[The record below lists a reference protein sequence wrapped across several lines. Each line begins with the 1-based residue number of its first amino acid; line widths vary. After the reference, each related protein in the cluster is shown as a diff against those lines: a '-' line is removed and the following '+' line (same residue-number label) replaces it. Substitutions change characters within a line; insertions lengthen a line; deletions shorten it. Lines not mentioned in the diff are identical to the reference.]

1 MKLGWGKAVPIP
13 PHPIYIPPA
22 MLEMTLPP
30 PPSGL
35 PFNAQKS
42 KSKSKMP
49 PRSSDKTYGNVPPP
63 GMDNN
68 SNSNDFEPP
77 QEEDFEKVTEMP
89 NSYIFLVY
97 TFYSDAFASFPIS
110 LSTNFLFSSFRMI

>member
-35 PFNAQKS
+35 PFNAQRS
-42 KSKSKMP
+42 KPKSKMP
-49 PRSSDKTYGNVPPP
+49 SRSSDKTYGNVPPP

-68 SNSNDFEPP
+68 SNSNEFEPP
-77 QEEDFEKVTEMP
+77 QEDDFDKVTEK
-89 NSYIFLVY
+89 FH
-97 TFYSDAFASFPIS
+97 TF
-110 LSTNFLFSSFRMI
+110 